1 MKKLFAILLVA
12 CFASAFIACG
22 GGSNKEAET
31 TEEPAQ
37 EETVQP
43 MEEEAPA
50 MDTTSVETD
59 TTATP

>member
-12 CFASAFIACG
+12 CFASTVIACG
-22 GGSNKEAET
+22 GGSKKEAET
-31 TEEPAQ
+31 TQEPAQ

-43 MEEEAPA
+43 MDEEAPA
-50 MDTTSVETD
+50 MDTTSVESD

>member
-1 MKKLFAILLVA
+1 MKKLFALLLVA
-12 CFASAFIACG
+12 GFASAFIACG
-22 GGSNKEAET
+22 GGSTKEAET

-37 EETVQP
+37 EETVAP

-59 TTATP
+59 TTSAE